1 MRFNPHKTV
10 SASSKGIIISFR
22 DANKHM
28 FLSYEKNP
36 VLEDVQLH
44 GHKQYQQLE
53 APVFNKVQHKLYAQ
67 TVYGLSYFPTAEV
80 EQMSKS
86 KKLRIMARY
95 AKTQRILNR
104 WKQQI
109 VHSKVDAFL
118 LALFPHSPITKTL
131 VDTQGYDREAKET
144 HSFKD
149 LGISQQAIADK
160 LIEADLLPK
169 NFYQLA

>member
-36 VLEDVQLH
+36 VLEDIQLN

-53 APVFNKVQHKLYAQ
+53 RPVFNKLQQVLYAEA
-67 TVYGLSYFPTAEV
+67 VYGLNYFPTDQV

-86 KKLRIMARY
+86 RKLRIMTKY

-104 WKQQI
+104 WKQEI
-109 VHSKVDAFL
+109 VHEKVDNLL
-118 LALFPHSPITKTL
+118 LALFPNSPVTKAL
-131 VDTQGYDREAKET
+131 VDTKGYDREVKET
-144 HSFKD
+144 HSFKE
-149 LGISQQAIADK
+149 LGISQQDIADK
-160 LIEADLLPK
+160 LIELCLLPK